1 VPVDC
6 RRFPLRVRFEPG
18 MSSEALYE
26 RYTLFGHDPF
36 MVPIYPNGPS
46 VSFPRGIMPVAD
58 VWTLPDRWAARKPPL

>member
-1 VPVDC
+1 
-6 RRFPLRVRFEPG
+6 

-46 VSFPRGIMPVAD
+46 VSFPRGIMPVAG
-58 VWTLPDRWAARKPPL
+58 VWTLPDRSAARKPPL